1 MPSHTFSAC
10 SGADK
15 ERIHRLRRVI
25 FERLLTFLTG
35 LLLAG
40 SVLAQPPHQAQ
51 ISKPWT
57 GQALKQLP
65 QRQIELQRQQRS
77 QQRQLNQE
85 RLRAEHGWQL
95 HPRPD
100 ASWEERQREY
110 ELQKEFGNSR

>member
-1 MPSHTFSAC
+1 MSSHTFSAC

-25 FERLLTFLTG
+25 FERLLTFLAG

-40 SVLAQPPHQAQ
+40 SVLAQPLHQAQ
-51 ISKPWT
+51 TSHTWI
-57 GQALKQLP
+57 GQPLKQS
-65 QRQIELQRQQRS
+65 LQRRMELHRHQRS
-77 QQRQLNQE
+77 QQQQLNQE
-85 RLRAEHGWQL
+85 RLRAEHGWQP

-110 ELQKEFGNSR
+110 ELQKEFRNSR

>member
-1 MPSHTFSAC
+1 MSSHTFSAC

-15 ERIHRLRRVI
+15 ERLRRLHLVT
-25 FERLLTFLTG
+25 FGRPLTFLTG

-51 ISKPWT
+51 TSQPWT

-110 ELQKEFGNSR
+110 ELQKEFRNSR

>member
-1 MPSHTFSAC
+1 MSSHTFSAC
-10 SGADK
+10 SDADK
-15 ERIHRLRRVI
+15 EQLHRLRRVTLG
-25 FERLLTFLTG
+25 RLLTFLAG

-51 ISKPWT
+51 TSQPWT
-57 GQALKQLP
+57 DHALKQSP

-110 ELQKEFGNSR
+110 ELQKEFRNSR

>member
-1 MPSHTFSAC
+1 MSSHTFSAC
-10 SGADK
+10 SDADK
-15 ERIHRLRRVI
+15 ERLHRLRRVTLG
-25 FERLLTFLTG
+25 RLLPFLAG
-35 LLLAG
+35 LLSGG
-40 SVLAQPPHQAQ
+40 SVLAQPSLQAQ
-51 ISKPWT
+51 TSQPWI
-57 GQALKQLP
+57 GQPLKQLP

-110 ELQKEFGNSR
+110 ELQQEFRNPR

>member
-1 MPSHTFSAC
+1 MSSLTFSAC

-15 ERIHRLRRVI
+15 ERLHRLHLVT
-25 FERLLTFLTG
+25 FGRLLTFLTG

-51 ISKPWT
+51 TSQPWT

-110 ELQKEFGNSR
+110 ELQKEFRNSR